1 MGEKT
6 SILIIDGDDNTRDNL
21 ARVFR
26 RKGYDIEAVG
36 TGGEAIE
43 QVVRRFFNVALLNV
57 ELTDMQGIDVLVSM
71 KQVCP
76 EMVAIMMTAYASLES
91 AVSALIQGASAYLIK
106 PLNVDEVL
114 LTVGDAIEKQRLVM
128 DNRRLYQEARREL
141 AERRNAEERFD
152 DLSYRSPMG
161 VYIVQDRRYLY
172 TNPQLQS
179 FLDYSEEELLGTDPL
194 EYVHLDDRDILKE
207 NVAKMLVAELIQP
220 YEYRIISKAGDIGW
234 VMETVTTIQYQG
246 RPATLGNNIDI
257 TEHKQLETKMVE
269 YEELDKLKTNLLSTV
284 SHELRT
290 PLAVIKGYSTM
301 LLDYDRRL
309 QESEKQQHLKSID
322 RATDRL
328 TELVDH
334 LLDMSRMDA
343 GLMKLEK
350 VPTNISTIIKEAVSD
365 ARLTAPTGKVI
376 SHVRDG
382 LPTVTV
388 DARRIR
394 QVLDNLIDNA
404 IKYSGNESSVVIE
417 AECNDRELCISVSD
431 EGIGIPPEDIEK
443 VFDRMYRAEQRLT
456 HASKGLGLGLSV
468 CRGMVEAHGG
478 RIWAESQVGV
488 GSTFYFT
495 LPLVN
500 EGEEERCGDGHP
512 HN

>member
-1 MGEKT
+1 MDERT
-6 SILIIDGDDNTRDNL
+6 SILIIDGDNTRDNL
-21 ARVFR
+21 ATVFQ
-26 RKGYDIEAVG
+26 RKGYEIEAVG
-36 TGGEAIE
+36 TGSEAIE
-43 QVVRRFFNVALLNV
+43 QVVRRFYNVALLNV
-57 ELTDMQGIDVLVSM
+57 ELPDMQGIDVLMSM

-76 EMVAIMMTAYASLES
+76 DMVVIMMTAYASLES

-106 PLNVDEVL
+106 PLNIDEVL
-114 LTVGDAIEKQRLVM
+114 LAVGDAIEKQRLVM
-128 DNRRLYQEARREL
+128 ENRRLYQEARREL
-141 AERRNAEERFD
+141 AERRNAEERFE

-161 VYIVQDRRYLY
+161 VYIVQDGRYLY

-179 FLDYSEEELLGTDPL
+179 FLGYSEEELLGTDPL
-194 EYVHLDDRDILKE
+194 KYVHLDDRDIFRE
-207 NVAKMLVAELIQP
+207 NVTRMLAAELIQP
-220 YEYRIISKAGDIGW
+220 YEYRIINKAGSVGW

-246 RPATLGNNIDI
+246 RLATLGNNIDI

-309 QESEKQQHLKSID
+309 PEGEKQQHLRSID

-350 VPTNISTIIKEAVSD
+350 VPTKISVIIKEAVSD
-365 ARLTAPTGKVI
+365 ARLTAPVGKVV
-376 SHVRDG
+376 SHVRNG
-382 LPTVTV
+382 LPTVAV

-404 IKYSGNESSVVIE
+404 IKYSDNESGVVIE
-417 AECNDRELCISVSD
+417 AEYTDAELCISVSD
-431 EGIGIPPEDIEK
+431 KGIGIPPEDIER

-456 HASKGLGLGLSV
+456 QGSKGLGLGLSV

-500 EGEEERCGDGHP
+500 EGEEERCGNGHP

>member
-1 MGEKT
+1 MDEKT
-6 SILIIDGDDNTRDNL
+6 SILIIDDDDTRDNL
-21 ARVFR
+21 VRVFR
-26 RKGYDIEAVG
+26 REGYEIEAVG

-43 QVVRRFFNVALLNV
+43 QVVRRFYNVALLNV
-57 ELTDMQGIDVLVSM
+57 ELPDMQGTDVLISI

-76 EMVAIMMTAYASLES
+76 DMVVIMMTAYASLES

-106 PLNVDEVL
+106 PLNTDEVL

-128 DNRRLYQEARREL
+128 ENRRLYQEARREL
-141 AERRNAEERFD
+141 AERRNAEERFE
-152 DLSYRSPMG
+152 DLSHRSPMG
-161 VYIVQDRRYLY
+161 VYILQDERYLY

-179 FLDYSEEELLGTDPL
+179 FLGYSEEELLGTDPL
-194 EYVHLDDRDILKE
+194 KYVHLDDRDTFRE
-207 NVAKMLVAELIQP
+207 NVAKMLAAELIQP
-220 YEYRIISKAGDIGW
+220 YEYRVVNKAGDTGW

-246 RPATLGNNIDI
+246 RLATLGNNIDI
-257 TEHKQLETKMVE
+257 TAHKQLENRMVE

-301 LLDYDRRL
+301 LLDYDRRIP
-309 QESEKQQHLKSID
+309 EGEKQQHLRSID

-350 VPTNISTIIKEAVSD
+350 VPANISVIIKEAVSD
-365 ARLTAPTGKVI
+365 ARLTAPVGKVV
-376 SHVRDG
+376 SHVRNG

-404 IKYSGNESSVVIE
+404 IKYSDNESGVVIE
-417 AECNDRELCISVSD
+417 TEYTDTELCISVSD
-431 EGIGIPPEDIEK
+431 KGIGIPPEDIER

-456 HASKGLGLGLSV
+456 QGSKGLGLGLSV

-500 EGEEERCGDGHP
+500 KGEEERCGDGHP

>member
-1 MGEKT
+1 MDEKA
-6 SILIIDGDDNTRDNL
+6 SILIIDDDDNTRVNL

-26 RKGYDIEAVG
+26 RKGYEIEAVA

-43 QVVRRFFNVALLNV
+43 QVVRRFYNVALLNV
-57 ELTDMQGIDVLVSM
+57 ELSGMQGIDVLMSM

-76 EMVAIMMTAYASLES
+76 DMVVIMMTAYASLES

-106 PLNVDEVL
+106 PLNIDEVL
-114 LTVGDAIEKQRLVM
+114 LAVGDAIEKQRLVM

-141 AERRNAEERFD
+141 AERRNAEERFE
-152 DLSYRSPMG
+152 DLSHRSPMG
-161 VYIVQDRRYLY
+161 VYIVQDGRYLY

-179 FLDYSEEELLGTDPL
+179 FLGYSEEELLGTDPL
-194 EYVHLDDRDILKE
+194 KYVHLDDRDIFRE
-207 NVAKMLVAELIQP
+207 NVARMLSAELIQP
-220 YEYRIISKAGDIGW
+220 YEYRVVNKAGDIGW

-246 RPATLGNNIDI
+246 RGATLGNNIDI
-257 TEHKQLETKMVE
+257 TEHKQLETRMVE
-269 YEELDKLKTNLLSTV
+269 YEELDELKTNLLSTV

-309 QESEKQQHLKSID
+309 PDSEKQQHLKSID

-350 VPTNISTIIKEAVSD
+350 APTNISMIIEEAVSD

-376 SHVRDG
+376 SNVRNG
-382 LPTVTV
+382 LPAINV

-404 IKYSGNESSVVIE
+404 IKYSDKESSVVIE
-417 AECNDRELCISVSD
+417 SECNDTELCISVTD

-456 HASKGLGLGLSV
+456 QGSKGLGLGLSV

-478 RIWAESQVGV
+478 YIWAESQVGV

-495 LPLVN
+495 LPMVN
-500 EGEEERCGDGHP
+500 EGEEEHCGDENP
-512 HN
+512 DN

>member
-1 MGEKT
+1 MDEKT
-6 SILIIDGDDNTRDNL
+6 SILILGDDDSTRGNL
-21 ARVFR
+21 AQVFR
-26 RKGYDIEAVG
+26 RKGYKTKVVG
-36 TGGEAIE
+36 TGREAIE
-43 QVVRRFFNVALLNV
+43 QVVSRFYNVALLNV
-57 ELTDMQGIDVLVSM
+57 ELPDMQGIDVLMSM

-76 EMVAIMMTAYASLES
+76 DMVAIMVTAYASLDS

-106 PLNVDEVL
+106 PLNIDEVL
-114 LTVGDAIEKQRLVM
+114 LAVGDAIEKQRLVM
-128 DNRRLYQEARREL
+128 DNRRLFQEARREL
-141 AERRNAEERFD
+141 AERRDAEERFE
-152 DLSYRSPMG
+152 DLSHRSPMG
-161 VYIVQDRRYLY
+161 VYIVQNGRYLY
-172 TNPQLQS
+172 TNPQLQR
-179 FLDYSEEELLGTDPL
+179 LLGYSEEELSGTDPL
-194 EYVHLDDRDILKE
+194 TYIHLDDRDIYRE
-207 NVAKMLVAELIQP
+207 NVARMLSAEITQP
-220 YEYRIISKAGDIGW
+220 YEYRIVNRTGDIGW

-257 TEHKQLETKMVE
+257 TEHKQLETRMVE

-309 QESEKQQHLKSID
+309 PDTEKQQHLRSID

-343 GLMKLEK
+343 GLMRLEK
-350 VPTNISTIIKEAVSD
+350 APADISVIIEEAVSD
-365 ARLTAPTGKVI
+365 ARLTAPVGKVI
-376 SHVRDG
+376 SHVRNR
-382 LPTVTV
+382 LPAVNI

-404 IKYSGNESSVVIE
+404 IKYSGSESGVMIN
-417 AECNDRELCISVSD
+417 AECTGTALRVSVAD
-431 EGIGIPPEDIEK
+431 EGIGIPPEEIEK

-456 HASKGLGLGLSV
+456 QGSKGLGLGLSV

-478 RIWAESQVGV
+478 KIWVESQVGV

-500 EGEEERCGDGHP
+500 EGEEGYDDANP

>member
-1 MGEKT
+1 MDEKT
-6 SILIIDGDDNTRDNL
+6 SILIIDDDDSTRGNL
-21 ARVFR
+21 ASVFR
-26 RKGYDIEAVG
+26 RNCYETEAVA

-43 QVVRRFFNVALLNV
+43 QVVRRFYNVALLNV
-57 ELTDMQGIDVLVSM
+57 ELPDMQGIDVLMSM

-76 EMVAIMMTAYASLES
+76 DTVVIMMTAYASLES

-106 PLNVDEVL
+106 PLNIDEVL
-114 LTVGDAIEKQRLVM
+114 LTVGDGIEKQRLVM
-128 DNRRLYQEARREL
+128 ENRRLYQEARREL
-141 AERRNAEERFD
+141 AERRNAEERFE
-152 DLSYRSPMG
+152 DLSHRSPMG
-161 VYIVQDRRYLY
+161 VYIVQDGRYLY
-172 TNPQLQS
+172 TNPQLQR
-179 FLDYSEEELLGTDPL
+179 LVGYSEEELLGTDPL
-194 EYVHLDDRDILKE
+194 KYIHLDDRDLYRE
-207 NVAKMLVAELIQP
+207 NVARMLAAELTQP
-220 YEYRIISKAGDIGW
+220 YEYRIVNKTGDTGW
-234 VMETVTTIQYQG
+234 MMETVTTIQYQG

-309 QESEKQQHLKSID
+309 PEAEKQQHLRSID

-328 TELVDH
+328 TELVEH

-343 GLMKLEK
+343 GLMKLER
-350 VPTNISTIIKEAVSD
+350 VPVNISMIIEEAVSD

-376 SHVRDG
+376 SHVGNG
-382 LPTVTV
+382 LPTVDV

-404 IKYSGNESSVVIE
+404 IKYSDKESSVVIE
-417 AECNDRELCISVSD
+417 AGCNDTELCISVTD

-456 HASKGLGLGLSV
+456 QGSKGLGLGLSV

-500 EGEEERCGDGHP
+500 EGEKGHHGSGNP

>member
-1 MGEKT
+1 MDEKT
-6 SILIIDGDDNTRDNL
+6 SILIIDGDSNTRDNL
-21 ARVFR
+21 TRVFR
-26 RKGYDIEAVG
+26 RKGYEVEAVG
-36 TGGEAIE
+36 TGREAIE
-43 QVVRRFFNVALLNV
+43 QVVRRFYNVALLNV
-57 ELTDMQGIDVLVSM
+57 ELPDMQGIDVLMSM

-76 EMVAIMMTAYASLES
+76 DMVVIMMTAYASLES

-106 PLNVDEVL
+106 PLNIDEVL
-114 LTVGDAIEKQRLVM
+114 LTVGEAIEKQRLVM
-128 DNRRLYQEARREL
+128 ENRRLYQQARREL
-141 AERRNAEERFD
+141 AERRNAEERFE
-152 DLSYRSPMG
+152 DLSHRSPMG
-161 VYIVQDRRYLY
+161 VYIVQDGRYLY
-172 TNPQLQS
+172 ANPQLQS
-179 FLDYSEEELLGTDPL
+179 LLGYSEEELLGTDPL
-194 EYVHLDDRDILKE
+194 RYVHLDDRETFRE
-207 NVAKMLVAELIQP
+207 NVARMLSAELAQP
-220 YEYRIISKAGDIGW
+220 YEYRIVNKAGEVGW

-309 QESEKQQHLKSID
+309 PESEKQQHLKSID

-350 VPTNISTIIKEAVSD
+350 LPTNISRIIEEAVSD
-365 ARLTAPTGKVI
+365 ARLTAPAGKVI
-376 SHVRDG
+376 SHVRNG
-382 LPTVTV
+382 LPVATV
-388 DARRIR
+388 DSRRIR

-404 IKYSGNESSVVIE
+404 IKYSDKESNVVID
-417 AECNDRELCISVSD
+417 AEYTDTEICISVSD
-431 EGIGIPPEDIEK
+431 EGIGIPSEDIEK

-456 HASKGLGLGLSV
+456 QGSKGLGLGLSV

-500 EGEEERCGDGHP
+500 DGEEESRGDGNP